1 MTVVVT
7 GAGGHIGANLVRAL
21 IAQKRP
27 TRCLVHVNNEAIDGL
42 SAEMVPGD
50 ILDVDSLC
58 RAFEG
63 ADVVYH
69 LAACISLSM
78 ADWPRLESVNV
89 TGTRN
94 VI

>member
-1 MTVVVT
+1 
-7 GAGGHIGANLVRAL
+7 
-21 IAQKRP
+21 
-27 TRCLVHVNNEAIDGL
+27 
-42 SAEMVPGD
+42 MVPGD